1 MNDVNISS
9 VRMLVA
15 ALGAAAVVSST
26 AIAADRTVTY
36 EAPYAE
42 NNLLSNAETGVLTLD
57 ESAYPVDAAHALS
70 FTGFV
75 AVAKSTT
82 VFNGGWWDFGGGL
95 FPTNAASDR
104 TVTLQNGAVV
114 TNVASMPPSNH
125 YRNKFRLLG
134 ASRLY
139 IAGDAV
145 VDYGES
151 GTHRSNEVHVA
162 EGSSLIVGGDIITSY
177 CGAGSNAHRKEGV
190 IFEVTGVGSYAKAK
204 GLNMNKTANNA
215 NGSPGDARVVVSDH
229 GILEIANT
237 FDIAAGSRTFNNR
250 LYVTDGG
257 VVTAA
262 TVNLVSGYGL
272 SYDKSSCGCEV
283 HVLNGGSLRANTKFN
298 IGYTSSSS
306 TGKQG
311 MSLVVS
317 NGTFS
322 AAKMQPFGLGSGNS
336 NIVIRIS
343 GPDAKFHIDNVTGT
357 LFGQANKTG
366 WNKFV
371 VENRAKLDFPWTSC
385 SYTDNSANNTILVT
399 GADTVL
405 TLKNSFS
412 LSSAAN
418 NSTSLMGFTNRF
430 CIVDGGVVTG
440 AFFHVAGDAGTLSV
454 SNGTLLV
461 SNAKYDQISSEPA
474 AVNTFPAFTAG
485 VRFRYGGAST
495 NCVVRFSGT
504 SPRIACVNGASAD
517 VRGSTKLIFDIPET
531 CYDYGSD
538 DYVPFDVA
546 GKLTINNNCEIVVN
560 GLTRAARNAIAAKG
574 GSVPL
579 IRAKTLNIGNALLA
593 SAQAALPAGCKLK
606 LVGTAGKG
614 QTLMCSL
621 TPGLLVL
628 FE

>member
-114 TNVASMPPSNH
+114 TNVASMPPCDQ
-125 YRNKFRLLG
+125 YRNKFNLLG
-134 ASRLY
+134 ASSIY

-145 VDYGES
+145 IDYGGNS
-151 GTHRSNEVHVA
+151 TSHSNEVHVA
-162 EGSSLIVGGDIITSY
+162 EGSSFIVAGDIITSY
-177 CGAGSNAHRKEGV
+177 HGAGSSSHRKEGTL
-190 IFEVTGVGSYAKAK
+190 FEVTGTGSYAKAK
-204 GLNMNKTANNA
+204 NLDMNKSATLS
-215 NGSPGDARVVVSDH
+215 NGSPGDARVVVADH

-237 FDIAAGSRTFNNR
+237 LSIEAGLRTFKNH

-257 VVTAA
+257 AVTAA
-262 TVNLVSGYGL
+262 TVNLVTHHGSN
-272 SYDKSSCGCEV
+272 YDNSSCGCEV
-283 HVLNGGSLRANTKFN
+283 HILNGGILRANSKFT
-298 IGYTSSSS
+298 IGHTSTSNV
-306 TGKQG
+306 GKHG
-311 MSLVVS
+311 MRLVVS

-322 AAKMQPFGLGSGNS
+322 AATMQPFGDGTANS
-336 NIVIRIS
+336 NTVIRIS
-343 GPDAKFHIDNVTGT
+343 GPSAKFHVDSTSSSK
-357 LFGQANKTG
+357 LFGNGK
-366 WNKFV
+366 WNEFI
-371 VENRAKLDFPWTSC
+371 VENRAKIGLPWTSY
-385 SYTDNSANNTILVT
+385 SYTRSSANNTILVT
-399 GADTVL
+399 GVDTVL
-405 TLKNSFS
+405 TLKNSIG
-412 LSSAAN
+412 LSSSAD

-430 CIVDGGVVTG
+430 CIADGGVVTG
-440 AFFHVAGDAGTLSV
+440 AFFQVAGDAGTLSV

-504 SPRIACVNGASAD
+504 SPRIACVGGASAD

-531 CYDYGSD
+531 GYDYGAD